1 MYNFD
6 KLKKDIQATTEWFIK
21 ELATVRTGR
30 ASAAILDNVF
40 VEVYGAKSPL
50 NQVANVGVEDAKT
63 VRVSP
68 WDKSQVGAIEK
79 AITLADLGVSVA
91 SDSNGV
97 RVIFPDMTTER
108 RTEMS
113 KIADKKLEEGRIRL
127 RQVREDVWGDIQ
139 AQEKEGAIAED
150 DKFRAKEDMQKIIDE
165 ANATF
170 EGLAKKKRE
179 ELMS

>member
-6 KLKKDIQATTEWFIK
+6 QLKKDIEATTDWFGK

-30 ASAAILDNVF
+30 ANTAILDGVTI
-40 VEVYGAKSPL
+40 EAYGAKSPL
-50 NQVANVGVEDAKT
+50 NQVANIGVEDAKS

-68 WDKSQVGAIEK
+68 WDKSQVKAIEN
-79 AITLADLGVSVA
+79 AITLANLGVSVS
-91 SDSNGV
+91 SDADGV
-97 RVIFPDMTTER
+97 RVTFPEMTTER

-127 RQVREDVWGDIQ
+127 RKVREDVWGDIQ
-139 AQEKEGAIAED
+139 DQEKNGDLTED
-150 DKFRAKEDMQKIIDE
+150 DKFRAKDDMQKIIDD
-165 ANATF
+165 ANSKF
-170 EGLAKKKRE
+170 EEMAKKKRE